1 MGVYSCLHAG
11 ECGLTACGLAPPGI
25 TVHTIPGRCY
35 KASEINKHAI
45 GNCVRSSAICAHS
58 YHYRTDSA
66 AFFLAM
72 NLKKASEQE
81 HTCTSE
87 TQAARR
93 ALESWLWL
101 VASGLRVKYWVGPG
115 TNCTVRLCAAECVPM
130 LLTFLVC
137 RGSL

>member
-1 MGVYSCLHAG
+1 MN
-11 ECGLTACGLAPPGI
+11 
-25 TVHTIPGRCY
+25 GRLQLFTRRRVW
-35 KASEINKHAI
+35 SHSL
-45 GNCVRSSAICAHS
+45 RSRTPWHHCAHNPRQS
-58 YHYRTDSA
+58 SKLISFR
-66 AFFLAM
+66 
-72 NLKKASEQE
+72 KKASEQE